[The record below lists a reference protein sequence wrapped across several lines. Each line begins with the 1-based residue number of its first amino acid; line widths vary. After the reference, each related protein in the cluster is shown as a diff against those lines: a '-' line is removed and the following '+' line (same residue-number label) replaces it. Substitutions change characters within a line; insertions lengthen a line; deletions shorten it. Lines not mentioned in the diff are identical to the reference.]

1 MACCCESDDV
11 VDMGR
16 RNDFIHPVRV
26 AAREVLL
33 KLADEFAE
41 AREAMDLTEKLQ
53 EEMNGY

>member
-1 MACCCESDDV
+1 MQTDSAIVYC
-11 VDMGR
+11 R

-41 AREAMDLTEKLQ
+41 ARDAMDLTEKLQ
-53 EEMNGY
+53 GEMNGYV